1 MSQTRL
7 NNIAVLN
14 CHRSYV
20 EAVDI
25 DNILDEFISK
35 CTVRQNTFA
44 MKSEISHSMRNT
56 AQAAQHL
63 EMQCIQCHFIPR
75 TLLYSTANKTEYIVL
90 QWIICVCCLIRTVTY
105 LTVD

>member
-63 EMQCIQCHFIPR
+63 EMQCSV
-75 TLLYSTANKTEYIVL
+75 TLYPELYYVL
-90 QWIICVCCLIRTVTY
+90 QRIKPSILYYSGLFVYAV
-105 LTVD
+105 